1 MTVEQIISG
10 MQQAWNAGDG
20 AGWGAHFAED
30 ADFVDA
36 LGRIQRGRE
45 VIGSE
50 HQKIFDTVYQGSVL
64 EIRLVDSRRLG
75 DGLLLVHT
83 DSTLQVPAG
92 PREGTID
99 GVQTKLIRDG
109 LIHAFHNTARGDLAT
124 FTKHDPA
131 LASRAPLDWKS

>member
-1 MTVEQIISG
+1 MTIEEIISG
-10 MQQAWNAGDG
+10 MQRAWNAGDG

-36 LGRIQRGRE
+36 VGRIQRGRE

-50 HQKIFDTVYQGSVL
+50 HQKIFDTIYQGSVL
-64 EIRLVDSRRLG
+64 EIRLVDSRPLG

-92 PREGTID
+92 PRKGTVD

-109 LIHAFHNTARGDLAT
+109 LIHAFHNTVRGDLAT

-131 LASRAPLDWKS
+131 LASRSPLDWKS